1 MDLAGRLAIVTGAG
15 KGIGW
20 AIAQRLARDGANV
33 VIAEID
39 GKSAEERAAAI
50 RQMKRESLAV
60 QMDVSRRTDVE
71 NMVKQVMA
79 KFNRI
84 DILVNNAGILGPYL
98 SVIDLPEEVWDRLI
112 AVHLKGTFLCC
123 KAVLP
128 IMKAQKKGRIVNLSS
143 VGGKEGNAKMAG
155 YCAAKA
161 GIIALTK
168 TLGKEMAKDNVLVN
182 CVSPTLIETDMAVEI
197 DPERRAISIAQSP
210 MGRLGKP
217 EEVAAVVKF
226 LASDEASFVTGQC
239 YDISGGRSF
248 F

>member
-1 MDLAGRLAIVTGAG
+1 MDLMGRVAIVTGAG
-15 KGIGW
+15 KGLGW
-20 AIAQRLARDGANV
+20 AIAQRLARDGANL

-39 GKSAEERAAAI
+39 GQSAEERAAAV
-50 RQMKRESLAV
+50 RQMKREALPV
-60 QMDVSRRTDVE
+60 QMDVSRRADVE
-71 NMVKQVMA
+71 GMVKQVMA

-112 AVHLKGTFLCC
+112 AIHLKGTFLCC

-128 IMKAQKKGRIVNLSS
+128 IMKAQKRGWIVNIAS

-155 YCAAKA
+155 YSAAKA
-161 GIIALTK
+161 GIIGLTK
-168 TLGKEMAKDNVLVN
+168 SLGKEMAKDNVFVN
-182 CVSPTLIETDMAVEI
+182 CVSPGLIETDMAVEI
-197 DPERRAISIAQSP
+197 APERRAISIAQSP

-226 LASDEASFVTGQC
+226 LASDDASFVTAQC
-239 YDISGGRSF
+239 YDVSGGRSF
-248 F
+248 Y